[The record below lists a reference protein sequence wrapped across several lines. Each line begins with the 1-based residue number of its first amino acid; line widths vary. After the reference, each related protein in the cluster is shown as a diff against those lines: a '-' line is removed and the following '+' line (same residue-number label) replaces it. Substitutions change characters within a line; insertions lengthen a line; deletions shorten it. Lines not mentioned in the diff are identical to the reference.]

1 MISPLCISVHVCNTL
16 GIQQREKNQVVE
28 VTCSLVDMLIKADK
42 RMSMKNEGCLIIGHA
57 NNYDTKDSNW
67 FDKLCDE

>member
-1 MISPLCISVHVCNTL
+1 M
-16 GIQQREKNQVVE
+16 
-28 VTCSLVDMLIKADK
+28 DMLIKADK